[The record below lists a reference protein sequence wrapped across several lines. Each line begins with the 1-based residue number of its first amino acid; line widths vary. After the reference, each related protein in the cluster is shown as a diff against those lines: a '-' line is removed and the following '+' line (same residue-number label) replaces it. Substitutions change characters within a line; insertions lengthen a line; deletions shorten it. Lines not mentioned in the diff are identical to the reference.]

1 MESALANTPPVLEV
15 LGLSKSFNDQHVLNS
30 ISLSVRPG
38 ERLALTG
45 PSGSGKSTLL
55 NCISGLVRPDAG
67 CVRIAGTQTTGL
79 AMEPHAAVMRR
90 HTGSIFQFFHLLP
103 TLTVLE
109 NIAFPLMLLGTAR
122 EHREE
127 KARHFLA
134 RVGLSAK
141 VDSMPH
147 ELSGG
152 EMQRVAI
159 GRALI
164 HNPNLLL
171 ADEPT
176 GNLDSKNSATI
187 LDLLSELTAENG
199 TALVMVTH
207 SRDAAAICHRNVS
220 ILDGQLVDTPPLN

>member
-1 MESALANTPPVLEV
+1 
-15 LGLSKSFNDQHVLNS
+15 
-30 ISLSVRPG
+30 
-38 ERLALTG
+38 
-45 PSGSGKSTLL
+45 
-55 NCISGLVRPDAG
+55 
-67 CVRIAGTQTTGL
+67 
-79 AMEPHAAVMRR
+79 
-90 HTGSIFQFFHLLP
+90 
-103 TLTVLE
+103 
-109 NIAFPLMLLGTAR
+109 MLLGTAR
-122 EHREE
+122 EQREE
-127 KARHFLA
+127 KARHYLA
-134 RVGLSAK
+134 RVGLTAK

-176 GNLDSKNSATI
+176 GNLDSKNSTTI

-207 SRDAAAICHRNVS
+207 SREAAAICHRNVS
-220 ILDGQLVDTPPLN
+220 ILDGRLVDTPPLN

>member
-1 MESALANTPPVLEV
+1 METVPAESPPALEV
-15 LGLSKSFNDQHVLNS
+15 SGLSKAFNGQPVLAS
-30 ISLSVRPG
+30 VSLTVRAG

-55 NCISGLVRPDAG
+55 NCVSGLIRPEAG

-79 AMEPHAAVMRR
+79 PADKHAAVMRE

-109 NIAFPLMLLGTAR
+109 NVAFPLMLLGASLERR
-122 EHREE
+122 EDDAQRYL
-127 KARHFLA
+127 K

-141 VDSMPH
+141 ADALPH
-147 ELSGG
+147 QLSGG

-164 HNPNLLL
+164 HKPRLLL

-176 GNLDSKNSATI
+176 GNLDSKNSRTI
-187 LDLLSELTAENG
+187 LELLSQLTGEDG

-220 ILDGQLVDTPPLN
+220 ILDGCLIDAEPLG